1 MITDEKKDE
10 RLSII
15 LEPGQIEASAV
26 TPPFLHLPAA
36 NLFELRA
43 ARLEQLA
50 EGNALGDYLR
60 LIARLCRI
68 QQQLVDNPP
77 GGMPVAEARQR
88 LCMDHGLPPL
98 AADSM
103 VREGPWLVWLQ
114 ALLEY
119 LSGET
124 RGPMGE
130 ALQVLRGSDDNQRK
144 GWGIALLAG
153 HYDGVPAALVP
164 FLGAALQAAW
174 SSWLLALPT
183 HQLKPAGSLAQCPAC
198 GSPAMAGVVRN
209 RGKHNGLR
217 YLACSL
223 CACEWHVVR
232 VKCVYCE
239 SSKDL
244 RYTSLEDDR
253 HAPGK
258 APLRAECCPGCD
270 SYLKQNYLENDA
282 AAEPLADDL
291 ASLALDIR
299 LDGEGFH
306 RLAPNLMLAPGGG

>member
-1 MITDEKKDE
+1 MST
-10 RLSII
+10 I

-26 TPPFLHLPAA
+26 MPPFLHLPPA
-36 NLFELRA
+36 NLFALRA
-43 ARLEQLA
+43 ARLEHLA
-50 EGNALGDYLR
+50 EGNALGDYLL
-60 LIARLCRI
+60 LIAQLCSV

-77 GGMPVAEARQR
+77 GGLPVAEERQR
-88 LCMDHGLPPL
+88 LCISHGLPPL
-98 AADSM
+98 AADSL

-114 ALLEY
+114 ALLTHFDSEA
-119 LSGET
+119 SGAL
-124 RGPMGE
+124 GE
-130 ALQVLRGSDDNQRK
+130 ALQALRDSDDSQRK
-144 GWGIALLAG
+144 GWGIALLG
-153 HYDGVPAALVP
+153 GQYDAVPAALVP
-164 FLGAALQAAW
+164 FIGAALQAAW
-174 SSWLLALPT
+174 SSWLLALPAPE
-183 HQLKPAGSLAQCPAC
+183 LKPAGSLAQCPAC

-258 APLRAECCPGCD
+258 APLRAECCPECE

-299 LDGEGFH
+299 LDEEGFH
-306 RLAPNLMLAPGGG
+306 RLAPNLMLAPGSG

>member
-1 MITDEKKDE
+1 MST
-10 RLSII
+10 I

-26 TPPFLHLPAA
+26 MPPFLHLPPA
-36 NLFELRA
+36 NLFALRA
-43 ARLEQLA
+43 ARLEYLA

-60 LIARLCRI
+60 FIAQLCRV

-77 GGMPVAEARQR
+77 GGLPVAEERQR
-88 LCMDHGLPPL
+88 LCISHGLPPL
-98 AADSM
+98 AADSL
-103 VREGPWLVWLQ
+103 VREGPWLDWLQ
-114 ALLEY
+114 ALLMHLDSEAGGA
-119 LSGET
+119 L
-124 RGPMGE
+124 GE
-130 ALQVLRGSDDNQRK
+130 ALQALRDSDDRRRK
-144 GWGIALLAG
+144 GWGIALLG
-153 HYDGVPAALVP
+153 GQYDALPAALVP
-164 FLGAALQAAW
+164 FIGAALQAAW

-183 HQLKPAGSLAQCPAC
+183 AELKPAGSLAQCPAC

-258 APLRAECCPGCD
+258 APLRAECCPGCE

-299 LDGEGFH
+299 LDEEGFY
-306 RLAPNLMLAPGGG
+306 RLAPNLLLAPG

>member
-1 MITDEKKDE
+1 
-10 RLSII
+10 LSTI

-26 TPPFLHLPAA
+26 MPPFLHLPPP
-36 NLFELRA
+36 NLFALRA
-43 ARLEQLA
+43 ARLEHLA
-50 EGNALGDYLR
+50 EGNALGDYLL
-60 LIARLCRI
+60 LIAQLCRV

-77 GGMPVAEARQR
+77 DSLPVAEERQR
-88 LCMDHGLPPL
+88 LCISHGLPPL
-98 AADSM
+98 AADGL
-103 VREGPWLVWLQ
+103 VREGPWLVWLE
-114 ALLEY
+114 ALLLHFDSEANGA
-119 LSGET
+119 L
-124 RGPMGE
+124 GE
-130 ALQVLRGSDDNQRK
+130 ALQALRDSDDSQRK

-153 HYDGVPAALVP
+153 QYDAVPAALVP
-164 FLGAALQAAW
+164 FIGAALQAAW
-174 SSWLLALPT
+174 SSWLLALPVPE
-183 HQLKPAGSLAQCPAC
+183 LKPAGSLAQCPAC

-258 APLRAECCPGCD
+258 APLRAECCPGCS
-270 SYLKQNYLENDA
+270 SYLKQHYLENDA

-299 LDGEGFH
+299 LDEEGFH
-306 RLAPNLMLAPGGG
+306 RLAPNLLLAPG

>member
-1 MITDEKKDE
+1 MST
-10 RLSII
+10 I

-26 TPPFLHLPAA
+26 MPPFLHLPPT
-36 NLFELRA
+36 NLFAVRA
-43 ARLEQLA
+43 ERLEHLA
-50 EGNALGDYLR
+50 EGNALGEYLR
-60 LIARLCRI
+60 LVARLCRI

-77 GGMPVAEARQR
+77 GGLPVAEERQR
-88 LCMDHGLPPL
+88 LCVSHGLPPL
-98 AADSM
+98 AADGL
-103 VREGPWLVWLQ
+103 VRERQWLVWLQ
-114 ALLEY
+114 ALLDRFEPAPEGP
-119 LSGET
+119 LAAALGSLRESGDE
-124 RGPMGE
+124 
-130 ALQVLRGSDDNQRK
+130 QRK
-144 GWGIALLAG
+144 GWAVALLG
-153 HYDGVPAALVP
+153 GQYDAVPAALVP

-174 SSWLLALPT
+174 SSWLLALPEPE
-183 HQLKPAGSLAQCPAC
+183 LKPADSLAQCPAC

-244 RYTSLEDDR
+244 RYSSLEDDR

-258 APLRAECCPGCD
+258 APLRAECCPGCQG
-270 SYLKQNYLENDA
+270 YLKQSYLENDA

-291 ASLALDIR
+291 ASLALDMR
-299 LDGEGFH
+299 LDEEGFH

>member
-1 MITDEKKDE
+1 MST
-10 RLSII
+10 I

-26 TPPFLHLPAA
+26 MPPFLHLPPA

-43 ARLEQLA
+43 ARLQHLA

-60 LIARLCRI
+60 LVARLCRI

-77 GGMPVAEARQR
+77 GGLPVAEERQR
-88 LCMDHGLPPL
+88 LCISHGLPPL
-98 AADSM
+98 AADSL
-103 VREGPWLVWLQ
+103 VREGPWLVWLT
-114 ALLEY
+114 ALLEHFQA
-119 LSGET
+119 EPA
-124 RGPMGE
+124 GPLAD
-130 ALQVLRGSDDNQRK
+130 ALITLRNSDDAQRK
-144 GWGIALLAG
+144 GCAIALLG
-153 HYDGVPAALVP
+153 GQYDAVPAALVP

-174 SSWLLALPT
+174 SSWLLALP
-183 HQLKPAGSLAQCPAC
+183 QAELGPAGSLAQCPAC

-244 RYTSLEDDR
+244 RYTSLDDDR

-258 APLRAECCPGCD
+258 APLRAECCPGCQG
-270 SYLKQNYLENDA
+270 YLKQSYLENDA

-291 ASLALDIR
+291 ASLALDMR
-299 LDGEGFH
+299 LDEEGWH
-306 RLAPNLMLAPGGG
+306 RLAPNLLLAPG

>member
-1 MITDEKKDE
+1 
-10 RLSII
+10 LSTI

-26 TPPFLHLPAA
+26 MPPFLHLPPA
-36 NLFELRA
+36 NLFERRA
-43 ARLEQLA
+43 VRLEQLA
-50 EGNALGDYLR
+50 EGNAFGDYLQ

-77 GGMPVAEARQR
+77 GSLPVAEERQR
-88 LCMDHGLPPL
+88 LCISHGLPPL
-98 AADSM
+98 AADSL

-114 ALLEY
+114 ALLEQ
-119 LSGET
+119 LRGEAT
-124 RGPMGE
+124 GPLEE

-144 GWGIALLAG
+144 GWGTALLAG
-153 HYDGVPAALVP
+153 QYDAVPAALVP

-183 HQLKPAGSLAQCPAC
+183 PELKPAGSLAQCPAC

-258 APLRAECCPGCD
+258 APLRAECCPGCE
-270 SYLKQNYLENDA
+270 SYLKQHYLENDA
-282 AAEPLADDL
+282 MAEPLADDL
-291 ASLALDIR
+291 ASLALDMC
-299 LDGEGFH
+299 LDEEGFH
-306 RLAPNLMLAPGGG
+306 RLAPNLLLAPG

>member
-1 MITDEKKDE
+1 MST
-10 RLSII
+10 I

-26 TPPFLHLPAA
+26 MPPFLHLPPA
-36 NLFELRA
+36 NLFEVRA

-60 LIARLCRI
+60 LVARLCRV

-77 GGMPVAEARQR
+77 AGVPVAEERQR
-88 LCMDHGLPPL
+88 LCISHGLPPL
-98 AADSM
+98 AADSL

-114 ALLEY
+114 ALLEHFN
-119 LSGET
+119 GET
-124 RGPMGE
+124 SGPLGE
-130 ALQVLRGSDDNQRK
+130 ALQVLRGSDDNQHK

-153 HYDGVPAALVP
+153 QYDAVPAALVP

-174 SSWLLALPT
+174 SSWLLALPVPE
-183 HQLKPAGSLAQCPAC
+183 LKPASSLAQCPAC

-217 YLACSL
+217 YLVCSL

-258 APLRAECCPGCD
+258 APLRAECCPGCE

-291 ASLALDIR
+291 ASLALDMR
-299 LDGEGFH
+299 LDEEGFH
-306 RLAPNLMLAPGGG
+306 RLAPNLMLAPG

>member
-1 MITDEKKDE
+1 
-10 RLSII
+10 LSTI

-26 TPPFLHLPAA
+26 MPPFLHLPPP
-36 NLFELRA
+36 NLFALRA
-43 ARLEQLA
+43 ARLEHLA
-50 EGNALGDYLR
+50 EGNALGDYLL
-60 LIARLCRI
+60 LIAQLCRV

-77 GGMPVAEARQR
+77 DRLPVAEQRQR
-88 LCMDHGLPPL
+88 LCISHGLPPL
-98 AADSM
+98 AADGL

-114 ALLEY
+114 ALLLHFDSEANGA
-119 LSGET
+119 L
-124 RGPMGE
+124 GE
-130 ALQVLRGSDDNQRK
+130 ALQALRDSDDSQRK
-144 GWGIALLAG
+144 GWAIALLAG
-153 HYDGVPAALVP
+153 QYDAVPAALVP
-164 FLGAALQAAW
+164 FIGAALQAAW
-174 SSWLLALPT
+174 SSWLLALPAPE
-183 HQLKPAGSLAQCPAC
+183 LKPAGSLAQCPAC

-258 APLRAECCPGCD
+258 APLRAECCPGCS
-270 SYLKQNYLENDA
+270 SYLKQHYLENDA

-299 LDGEGFH
+299 LDEEGFH
-306 RLAPNLMLAPGGG
+306 RLAPNLLLSPG

>member
-1 MITDEKKDE
+1 MST
-10 RLSII
+10 I

-26 TPPFLHLPAA
+26 MPPFLHLPPA
-36 NLFELRA
+36 NLFEVRA

-60 LIARLCRI
+60 LVARLCRV

-77 GGMPVAEARQR
+77 AGVPVAEERQR
-88 LCMDHGLPPL
+88 LCISHGLPPL
-98 AADSM
+98 AADSL

-114 ALLEY
+114 AFLEHFN
-119 LSGET
+119 GET
-124 RGPMGE
+124 SGPLGE
-130 ALQVLRGSDDNQRK
+130 ALQVLRGSDDNQHK

-153 HYDGVPAALVP
+153 QYDAVPAALVP

-183 HQLKPAGSLAQCPAC
+183 PELKPAGSLAQCPAC

-217 YLACSL
+217 YLVCSL

-258 APLRAECCPGCD
+258 APLRAECCPGCE

-291 ASLALDIR
+291 ASLALDMR
-299 LDGEGFH
+299 LDEEGFH
-306 RLAPNLMLAPGGG
+306 RLAPNLMLAPG

>member
-1 MITDEKKDE
+1 MST
-10 RLSII
+10 I

-26 TPPFLHLPAA
+26 MPPFLHLPPT
-36 NLFELRA
+36 NLFAVRA
-43 ARLEQLA
+43 ERLEHLA
-50 EGNALGDYLR
+50 EGNALGEYLR
-60 LIARLCRI
+60 LVARLCRI

-77 GGMPVAEARQR
+77 GGLPVAEERQR
-88 LCMDHGLPPL
+88 LCVSHGLPPL
-98 AADSM
+98 AADGL
-103 VREGPWLVWLQ
+103 VRERQWLVWLQ
-114 ALLEY
+114 ALLDRCEPAPEGP
-119 LSGET
+119 LAAALGSLRESGDE
-124 RGPMGE
+124 
-130 ALQVLRGSDDNQRK
+130 QRK
-144 GWGIALLAG
+144 GWAVALLG
-153 HYDGVPAALVP
+153 GQYDAVPAALVP

-174 SSWLLALPT
+174 SSWLLALPEPE
-183 HQLKPAGSLAQCPAC
+183 LKPADSLAQCPAC

-244 RYTSLEDDR
+244 RYSSLEDDR

-258 APLRAECCPGCD
+258 APLRAECCPGCQG
-270 SYLKQNYLENDA
+270 YLKQSYLENDA

-291 ASLALDIR
+291 ASLALDMR
-299 LDGEGFH
+299 LDEEGFH

>member
-1 MITDEKKDE
+1 MST
-10 RLSII
+10 I

-26 TPPFLHLPAA
+26 MPPFLHLPPA

-43 ARLEQLA
+43 ARLEHLA
-50 EGNALGDYLR
+50 EGNALGQYLK
-60 LIARLCRI
+60 LVARLCRV
-68 QQQLVDNPP
+68 QQRLVDNPP
-77 GGMPVAEARQR
+77 GVLPVAEERQR
-88 LCMDHGLPPL
+88 LCISHGLPPL
-98 AADSM
+98 AADSL
-103 VREGPWLVWLQ
+103 VREGSWLVWLQ
-114 ALLEY
+114 ALLGHFIE
-119 LSGET
+119 ET
-124 RGPMGE
+124 TGPVGE
-130 ALQVLRGSDDNQRK
+130 ALQVLRNSDDDQRK

-153 HYDGVPAALVP
+153 QYDAVPAALVP
-164 FLGAALQAAW
+164 FMGAALQAAW

-183 HQLKPAGSLAQCPAC
+183 PELKPGDSLAQCPAC

-244 RYTSLEDDR
+244 RYTSLDDDR

-270 SYLKQNYLENDA
+270 TYLKQSYLENDA
-282 AAEPLADDL
+282 AAEALADDL

-299 LDGEGFH
+299 LDEEGYH
-306 RLAPNLMLAPGGG
+306 RLAPNLMLAPG

>member
-1 MITDEKKDE
+1 MST
-10 RLSII
+10 I

-26 TPPFLHLPAA
+26 MPPFLHLPPR
-36 NLFELRA
+36 NLFERRA
-43 ARLEQLA
+43 ERLAQLA

-60 LIARLCRI
+60 LVARLCRL

-77 GGMPVAEARQR
+77 SGLPVAEERQR
-88 LCMDHGLPPL
+88 LCISHGLPPL
-98 AADSM
+98 AADSL
-103 VREGPWLVWLQ
+103 VREGPWLPW
-114 ALLEY
+114 
-119 LSGET
+119 
-124 RGPMGE
+124 
-130 ALQVLRGSDDNQRK
+130 LQVLLEGFDEANDGPLGKAVQTLRDSAESQRK

-153 HYDGVPAALVP
+153 QYDAVPAALVP

-174 SSWLLALPT
+174 SSWLLALPEAE
-183 HQLKPAGSLAQCPAC
+183 LKPAGSLAQCPAC
-198 GSPAMAGVVRN
+198 GSQAMAGLVRN

-239 SSKDL
+239 SSKGL

-258 APLRAECCPGCD
+258 APLRAECCPGCQR
-270 SYLKQNYLENDA
+270 YLKHHYLENDA
-282 AAEPLADDL
+282 YAEPLADDL

-299 LDGEGFH
+299 LDEEGFH
-306 RLAPNLMLAPGGG
+306 RLAPNLMLAPG

>member
-1 MITDEKKDE
+1 M
-10 RLSII
+10 SII

-114 ALLEY
+114 ALLEH

-174 SSWLLALPT
+174 SSWLLALPA

>member
-1 MITDEKKDE
+1 M
-10 RLSII
+10 
-15 LEPGQIEASAV
+15 
-26 TPPFLHLPAA
+26 PPFLHLPPT
-36 NLFELRA
+36 NLFAVRA
-43 ARLEQLA
+43 ERLEHLA
-50 EGNALGDYLR
+50 EGNALGEYLR
-60 LIARLCRI
+60 LVARLCRI

-77 GGMPVAEARQR
+77 GGLPVAEERQR
-88 LCMDHGLPPL
+88 LCVSHGLPPL
-98 AADSM
+98 AADGL
-103 VREGPWLVWLQ
+103 VRERQWLVWLQ
-114 ALLEY
+114 ALLDRFEPAPEGP
-119 LSGET
+119 LAAALGSLRESGDE
-124 RGPMGE
+124 
-130 ALQVLRGSDDNQRK
+130 QRK
-144 GWGIALLAG
+144 GWAVALLG
-153 HYDGVPAALVP
+153 GQYDAVPAALVP

-174 SSWLLALPT
+174 SSWLLALPEPE
-183 HQLKPAGSLAQCPAC
+183 LKPADSLAQCPAC

-244 RYTSLEDDR
+244 RYSSLEDDR

-258 APLRAECCPGCD
+258 APLRAECCPGCQG
-270 SYLKQNYLENDA
+270 YLKQSYLENDA

-291 ASLALDIR
+291 ASLALDMR
-299 LDGEGFH
+299 LDEEGFH

>member
-1 MITDEKKDE
+1 MST
-10 RLSII
+10 I

-26 TPPFLHLPAA
+26 MPPFLHLPPA
-36 NLFELRA
+36 NLFDVRA
-43 ARLEQLA
+43 ARLDQLA

-60 LIARLCRI
+60 LVARLCRV

-77 GGMPVAEARQR
+77 AGVPVAEERQR
-88 LCMDHGLPPL
+88 LCISHGLPPL
-98 AADSM
+98 AADSL

-114 ALLEY
+114 ALLEHFNAEN
-119 LSGET
+119 SG
-124 RGPMGE
+124 PLGE
-130 ALQVLRGSDDNQRK
+130 ALQVLRGSDENQRK

-153 HYDGVPAALVP
+153 QYDAVPAAVVP

-183 HQLKPAGSLAQCPAC
+183 PELKPAGSLAQCPAC

-258 APLRAECCPGCD
+258 APLRAECCPGCE

-291 ASLALDIR
+291 ASLALDMH
-299 LDGEGFH
+299 LDEEGFH
-306 RLAPNLMLAPGGG
+306 RLAPNLMLAPG

>member
-1 MITDEKKDE
+1 
-10 RLSII
+10 LSTI

-26 TPPFLHLPAA
+26 MPPFLHLPPA

-43 ARLEQLA
+43 ARLQHLA

-60 LIARLCRI
+60 LVARLCRI

-77 GGMPVAEARQR
+77 GGLPVAEERQR
-88 LCMDHGLPPL
+88 LCISHGLPPL
-98 AADSM
+98 AADSL
-103 VREGPWLVWLQ
+103 VREGPWLVWLT
-114 ALLEY
+114 ALLEHFQA
-119 LSGET
+119 EPA
-124 RGPMGE
+124 GPLAD
-130 ALQVLRGSDDNQRK
+130 ALINLRASDDAQRK
-144 GWGIALLAG
+144 GWGIALLG
-153 HYDGVPAALVP
+153 GQYDAVPAALVP

-174 SSWLLALPT
+174 SNWLLALP
-183 HQLKPAGSLAQCPAC
+183 QPELGPAGSLAQCPAC

-217 YLACSL
+217 YLVCSL

-244 RYTSLEDDR
+244 RYTSLDDDR

-258 APLRAECCPGCD
+258 APLRAECCPGCQG
-270 SYLKQNYLENDA
+270 YLKQSYLENDA

-291 ASLALDIR
+291 ASLALDMR
-299 LDGEGFH
+299 LDEEGLH
-306 RLAPNLMLAPGGG
+306 RLAPNLLLAPG

>member
-1 MITDEKKDE
+1 
-10 RLSII
+10 LSTI

-26 TPPFLHLPAA
+26 MPPFLHLPPA
-36 NLFELRA
+36 NLFALRA
-43 ARLEQLA
+43 VRLEYLA
-50 EGNALGDYLR
+50 EGNALGDYLQ
-60 LIARLCRI
+60 LIAQLCRV

-77 GGMPVAEARQR
+77 GGLPVAEERQR
-88 LCMDHGLPPL
+88 LCISHGLPPL
-98 AADSM
+98 AADSL

-114 ALLEY
+114 ALLSHFDSEA
-119 LSGET
+119 SGAL
-124 RGPMGE
+124 GE
-130 ALQVLRGSDDNQRK
+130 ALQTLRDSDETQRK
-144 GWGIALLAG
+144 GWGIALLSG
-153 HYDGVPAALVP
+153 QYDAVPAALVP
-164 FLGAALQAAW
+164 FIGAALQAAW
-174 SSWLLALPT
+174 SSWLLALPAPE
-183 HQLKPAGSLAQCPAC
+183 LKAAGSLAQCPAC

-253 HAPGK
+253 HVPGK
-258 APLRAECCPGCD
+258 APLRAECCPECE

-299 LDGEGFH
+299 LDEEGFH
-306 RLAPNLMLAPGGG
+306 RLAPNPMLAPG

>member
-1 MITDEKKDE
+1 MST
-10 RLSII
+10 L

-103 VREGPWLVWLQ
+103 VREGPWLGWLQ
-114 ALLEY
+114 ALLEH

-153 HYDGVPAALVP
+153 QYDGVPAALVP

-174 SSWLLALPT
+174 SSWLLALPA

-258 APLRAECCPGCD
+258 APLRAECCPGCA

>member
-1 MITDEKKDE
+1 M
-10 RLSII
+10 
-15 LEPGQIEASAV
+15 
-26 TPPFLHLPAA
+26 PPFLHLPPT
-36 NLFELRA
+36 NLFAVRA
-43 ARLEQLA
+43 ERLEHLA
-50 EGNALGDYLR
+50 EGNALGEYLR
-60 LIARLCRI
+60 LVARLCRI

-77 GGMPVAEARQR
+77 GGLPVAEERQR
-88 LCMDHGLPPL
+88 LCVSHGLPPL
-98 AADSM
+98 AADGL
-103 VREGPWLVWLQ
+103 VRERQWLVWLQ
-114 ALLEY
+114 ALLDRCEPAPEGP
-119 LSGET
+119 LAAALGSLRESGDE
-124 RGPMGE
+124 
-130 ALQVLRGSDDNQRK
+130 QRK
-144 GWGIALLAG
+144 GWAVALLG
-153 HYDGVPAALVP
+153 GQYDAVPAAFVP

-174 SSWLLALPT
+174 SSWLLALPEPE
-183 HQLKPAGSLAQCPAC
+183 LKPGGSLAQCPAC

-244 RYTSLEDDR
+244 RYSSLEDDR

-258 APLRAECCPGCD
+258 APLRAECCPGCQG
-270 SYLKQNYLENDA
+270 YLKQSYLENDA

-291 ASLALDIR
+291 ASLALDMR
-299 LDGEGFH
+299 LDEEGFH

>member
-1 MITDEKKDE
+1 MDVKKDE
-10 RLSII
+10 RLSTI

-26 TPPFLHLPAA
+26 MPPFLHLPPA

-43 ARLEQLA
+43 MRLEQLA
-50 EGNALGDYLR
+50 AGHALGDYLR

-77 GGMPVAEARQR
+77 GGLPVADDRQR
-88 LCMDHGLPPL
+88 LCISHGLPPL
-98 AADSM
+98 AADGL
-103 VREGPWLVWLQ
+103 VREGPWLAWLQ
-114 ALLEY
+114 ALIDHFD
-119 LSGET
+119 
-124 RGPMGE
+124 GE
-130 ALQVLRGSDDNQRK
+130 ANGPLAAALLALRGSDDSQRK
-144 GWGIALLAG
+144 GWGSALLAG
-153 HYDGVPAALVP
+153 QYDAVPAALVP

-174 SSWLLALPT
+174 SSWLLALPAVE
-183 HQLKPAGSLAQCPAC
+183 LKPSGSQAQCPAC

-239 SSKDL
+239 SSKGL
-244 RYTSLEDDR
+244 CYTSLEDDR

-258 APLRAECCPGCD
+258 APLRAECCPGCNT
-270 SYLKQNYLENDA
+270 YLKQNYLENDA

-299 LDGEGFH
+299 LGEEGFH

>member
-1 MITDEKKDE
+1 MST
-10 RLSII
+10 I

-26 TPPFLHLPAA
+26 MPPFLHLPPA

-50 EGNALGDYLR
+50 EGNALGDYLK

-77 GGMPVAEARQR
+77 GEMPVVEERQR
-88 LCMDHGLPPL
+88 LCISHGLPPL
-98 AADSM
+98 AADSL

-114 ALLEY
+114 ALLEHFENDT
-119 LSGET
+119 SG
-124 RGPMGE
+124 PLGE

-153 HYDGVPAALVP
+153 QYNAVPAALVP

-183 HQLKPAGSLAQCPAC
+183 PELKPGDSLAQCPAC

-258 APLRAECCPGCD
+258 APLRAECCPGCEC
-270 SYLKQNYLENDA
+270 YLKQNYLENDA

-291 ASLALDIR
+291 ASLALDMR
-299 LDGEGFH
+299 LDEEGFH
-306 RLAPNLMLAPGGG
+306 RLAPNLLLAPG

>member
-1 MITDEKKDE
+1 
-10 RLSII
+10 LSTI

-26 TPPFLHLPAA
+26 TPPFLHLPPA

-43 ARLEQLA
+43 LRLEHLV
-50 EGNALGDYLR
+50 EGNALGDYLK
-60 LIARLCRI
+60 LVARLCRI

-77 GGMPVAEARQR
+77 GGMPVAEERQR
-88 LCMDHGLPPL
+88 LCISHGLPPL
-98 AADSM
+98 AADSL

-114 ALLEY
+114 ALLQP

-124 RGPMGE
+124 SGPLGE
-130 ALQVLRGSDDNQRK
+130 ALQVLRGSDDDQRK

-153 HYDGVPAALVP
+153 QYDAVPAALVP

-183 HQLKPAGSLAQCPAC
+183 PELKPAGSLAQCPAC

-258 APLRAECCPGCD
+258 APLRAECCPGCE

-291 ASLALDIR
+291 ASLALDMR
-299 LDGEGFH
+299 LDEEGFH
-306 RLAPNLMLAPGGG
+306 RLAPNLMLAPG

>member
-1 MITDEKKDE
+1 MST
-10 RLSII
+10 I

-26 TPPFLHLPAA
+26 MPPFLHLPPA
-36 NLFELRA
+36 NLFDVRA
-43 ARLEQLA
+43 ARLDQLA

-60 LIARLCRI
+60 LVARLCRV

-77 GGMPVAEARQR
+77 AGVPVAEERQR
-88 LCMDHGLPPL
+88 LCISHGLPPL
-98 AADSM
+98 AADSL

-114 ALLEY
+114 ALLEHFNAEN
-119 LSGET
+119 SG
-124 RGPMGE
+124 PLGE
-130 ALQVLRGSDDNQRK
+130 ALQVLRGSDENQRK

-153 HYDGVPAALVP
+153 QYDAVPAAVVP

-183 HQLKPAGSLAQCPAC
+183 PELKPAGSLAQCPAC

-258 APLRAECCPGCD
+258 APLRAECCPGCE

-291 ASLALDIR
+291 ASLALDMR
-299 LDGEGFH
+299 LDEEGFH
-306 RLAPNLMLAPGGG
+306 RLAPNLMLAPG

>member
-1 MITDEKKDE
+1 MST
-10 RLSII
+10 L

-26 TPPFLHLPAA
+26 MPPFLHLPPA
-36 NLFELRA
+36 NLFALRA
-43 ARLEQLA
+43 ERLEHLA
-50 EGNALGDYLR
+50 EGNALGQYLK
-60 LIARLCRI
+60 LVARLCRI
-68 QQQLVDNPP
+68 QQLLVDNPP
-77 GGMPVAEARQR
+77 NGLPVAEERQR
-88 LCMDHGLPPL
+88 LCISHGLPPL
-98 AADSM
+98 AADSL
-103 VREGPWLVWLQ
+103 VREGAWQVWLQ
-114 ALLEY
+114 ALLAHFDEA
-119 LSGET
+119 SS
-124 RGPMGE
+124 GPMGE
-130 ALQVLRGSDDNQRK
+130 ALDVLRGSDDSQRK

-153 HYDGVPAALVP
+153 QYDAVPAALVP
-164 FLGAALQAAW
+164 FIGAALQAAW
-174 SSWLLALPT
+174 SSWLLALPAPE
-183 HQLKPAGSLAQCPAC
+183 LKPAGSQAQCPAC

-209 RGKHNGLR
+209 RGRHNGLR

-244 RYTSLEDDR
+244 RYSSLEDDR

-258 APLRAECCPGCD
+258 APLRAECCPACN

-299 LDGEGFH
+299 LDEEGFH

>member
-1 MITDEKKDE
+1 M
-10 RLSII
+10 SII

-114 ALLEY
+114 ALLEH

-174 SSWLLALPT
+174 SSWLLALPA
-183 HQLKPAGSLAQCPAC
+183 HQLKPTGSLAQCPAC

>member
-1 MITDEKKDE
+1 MST
-10 RLSII
+10 I

-26 TPPFLHLPAA
+26 MPPFLHLPPA
-36 NLFELRA
+36 NLFALRA
-43 ARLEQLA
+43 VRLEYLA
-50 EGNALGDYLR
+50 EGNALGDYLL
-60 LIARLCRI
+60 LIAQLCRV
-68 QQQLVDNPP
+68 QQQLVDDPP
-77 GGMPVAEARQR
+77 GGLPVAEERQR
-88 LCMDHGLPPL
+88 LCISHGLPPL
-98 AADSM
+98 AADSL

-114 ALLEY
+114 ALLSHFDSEA
-119 LSGET
+119 SGAL
-124 RGPMGE
+124 GE
-130 ALQVLRGSDDNQRK
+130 ALQTLRDSDETQRK
-144 GWGIALLAG
+144 GWGIALLSG
-153 HYDGVPAALVP
+153 QYDAVPAALVP
-164 FLGAALQAAW
+164 FIGAALQAAW
-174 SSWLLALPT
+174 SSWLLALPAPE
-183 HQLKPAGSLAQCPAC
+183 LKAAGSLAQCPAC

-253 HAPGK
+253 HVPGK
-258 APLRAECCPGCD
+258 APLRAECCPECE

-299 LDGEGFH
+299 LDEEGFH
-306 RLAPNLMLAPGGG
+306 RLAPNLMLAPG

>member
-1 MITDEKKDE
+1 MST
-10 RLSII
+10 I

-26 TPPFLHLPAA
+26 MPPFLHLPPA
-36 NLFELRA
+36 NLFALRA
-43 ARLEQLA
+43 VRLEYLA
-50 EGNALGDYLR
+50 EGNTLGDYLL
-60 LIARLCRI
+60 LIAQLCRV
-68 QQQLVDNPP
+68 QQQLVDDPP
-77 GGMPVAEARQR
+77 GGLPVAEERQR
-88 LCMDHGLPPL
+88 LCISHGLPPL
-98 AADSM
+98 AADSL

-114 ALLEY
+114 ALLSHFDSEA
-119 LSGET
+119 SGAL
-124 RGPMGE
+124 GE
-130 ALQVLRGSDDNQRK
+130 ALQTLRDSDETQRK
-144 GWGIALLAG
+144 GWGIALLSG
-153 HYDGVPAALVP
+153 QYDAVPAALVP
-164 FLGAALQAAW
+164 FIGAALQAAW
-174 SSWLLALPT
+174 SSWLLALPAPE
-183 HQLKPAGSLAQCPAC
+183 LKAAGSLAQCPAC

-253 HAPGK
+253 HVPGK
-258 APLRAECCPGCD
+258 APLRAECCPECE

-299 LDGEGFH
+299 LDEEGFH
-306 RLAPNLMLAPGGG
+306 RLAPNLMLAPG

>member
-1 MITDEKKDE
+1 MST
-10 RLSII
+10 I

-26 TPPFLHLPAA
+26 MPPFLHLPPA

-43 ARLEQLA
+43 ARLQHLA

-60 LIARLCRI
+60 LVARLCRI

-77 GGMPVAEARQR
+77 GGLPVAEERQR
-88 LCMDHGLPPL
+88 LCISHGLPPL
-98 AADSM
+98 AADSL
-103 VREGPWLVWLQ
+103 VREGPWLVWLT
-114 ALLEY
+114 ALLEHFQA
-119 LSGET
+119 EPA
-124 RGPMGE
+124 GPLAD
-130 ALQVLRGSDDNQRK
+130 ALISLRDSDDVQRK
-144 GWGIALLAG
+144 GWAIALLG
-153 HYDGVPAALVP
+153 GQYDAVPAALVP

-174 SSWLLALPT
+174 SSWLLALP
-183 HQLKPAGSLAQCPAC
+183 QSELKPADSLAQCPAC

-244 RYTSLEDDR
+244 RYISLDDDR

-258 APLRAECCPGCD
+258 APLRAECCPGCQG
-270 SYLKQNYLENDA
+270 YLKQSYLENDA

-291 ASLALDIR
+291 ASLALDMR
-299 LDGEGFH
+299 LDEEGWQ
-306 RLAPNLMLAPGGG
+306 RLAPNLLLAPG